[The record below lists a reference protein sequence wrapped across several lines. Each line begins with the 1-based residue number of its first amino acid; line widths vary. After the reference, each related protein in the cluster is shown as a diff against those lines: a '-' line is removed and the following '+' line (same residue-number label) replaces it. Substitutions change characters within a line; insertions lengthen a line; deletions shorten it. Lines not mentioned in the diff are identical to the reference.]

1 MFSVRRSKTRSLT
14 MTGNS
19 PEPEFPVLYHHHIQ
33 HIMDDEEDMINNGGD
48 PIAGPSNSQ
57 EGGGGDA
64 PLSKKAIKRAARQV
78 CAFPTTRGTLISR
91 QN

>member
-1 MFSVRRSKTRSLT
+1 MYSECHKKQDPFSDSE

-19 PEPEFPVLYHHHIQ
+19 PEPEFQYYTTIIQ

-48 PIAGPSNSQ
+48 PIAGPSNTQ
-57 EGGGGDA
+57 EEGDA

-78 CAFPTTRGTLISR
+78 CPFCKLEGH
-91 QN
+91 

>member
-1 MFSVRRSKTRSLT
+1 

-19 PEPEFPVLYHHHIQ
+19 PEPEFQYYTTILQ

-48 PIAGPSNSQ
+48 PIAGPSNTQ

-78 CAFPTTRGTLISR
+78 CPSTILEYH
-91 QN
+91 